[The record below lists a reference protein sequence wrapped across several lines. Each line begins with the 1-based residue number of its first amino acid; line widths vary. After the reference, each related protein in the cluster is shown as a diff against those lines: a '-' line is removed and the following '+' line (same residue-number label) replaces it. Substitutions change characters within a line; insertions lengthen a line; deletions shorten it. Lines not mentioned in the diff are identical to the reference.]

1 MNHLTPSDL
10 VAIKDL
16 FIFTFIF
23 GLFLS
28 FFIYHFLY
36 GIYKKLVRS
45 INYPDR
51 IKTENGYLYRS
62 IKGTYVSKQ
71 RAEEIFLQ
79 NKLKRKKYY
88 IAFHTRMLQRLQS
101 SDQERV
107 STSESGNQNIETSSL

>member
-23 GLFLS
+23 GLSLS

-36 GIYKKLVRS
+36 GIYKKLARS

-51 IKTENGYLYRS
+51 IKTEDGYLYRS
-62 IKGTYVSKQ
+62 IKRTYVSKQ
-71 RAEEIFLQ
+71 RAEELFFQ
-79 NKLKRKKYY
+79 NKLKRRKSY

-101 SDQERV
+101 SEPERV
-107 STSESGNQNIETSSL
+107 STSDPQN